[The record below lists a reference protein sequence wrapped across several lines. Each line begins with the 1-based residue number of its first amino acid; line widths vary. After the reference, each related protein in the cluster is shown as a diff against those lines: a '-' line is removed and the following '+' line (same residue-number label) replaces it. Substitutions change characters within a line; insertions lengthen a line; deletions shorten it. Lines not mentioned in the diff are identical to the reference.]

1 MPAVTLTPYVEGDVA
16 EVRIYATWKNQE
28 FIQKHY
34 YRMLTTAPPGSDL
47 TATGV
52 LLNIQTNW
60 QASIAP
66 IVPAAF
72 VVRQYW
78 AATIHSVVKIT
89 TPGKPFRWLVSYTD
103 QAILLG
109 DVDDKGTDATT
120 EWLPTTD
127 AVTMNRFGFV
137 RSKNWRSSVRQGPL
151 AEADQN
157 SSLLEDTAVL
167 EYNTAFMAAFGGD
180 LVIGGVSAVTPVPSL
195 FSPALAVGKTHDQM
209 SDATQQINEWRA
221 SKLVGRQSTRKIRAA
236 GY

>member
-1 MPAVTLTPYVEGDVA
+1 MPAVVLDPYVAGDVA
-16 EVRIYATWKNQE
+16 EVRVYATWKNQE

-34 YRMLTTAPPGSDL
+34 YRMLDSAIPGVDV
-47 TATGV
+47 TATQV
-52 LLNIQTNW
+52 LLDVQTLW
-60 QASIAP
+60 QANIAP
-66 IVPAAF
+66 IVPASF

-78 AATIHSVVKIT
+78 CGTIHSVVMIAA
-89 TPGKPFRWLVSYTD
+89 PPRPNRWLVSYTD

-120 EWLPTTD
+120 EWCPTTD

-157 SSLLEDTAVL
+157 SSLLEDTAIT
-167 EYNTAFMAAFGGD
+167 EYNTAFEAAWGVD
-180 LVIGGVSAVTPVPSL
+180 LPIGGTAILVPVPSL
-195 FSPALAVGKTHDQM
+195 FSPALAVGKTHDHM
-209 SDATQQINEWRA
+209 EDATQQVNEWRA
-221 SKLVGRQSTRKIRAA
+221 SKLVGRQTSRKIRAA